1 MTKNKPNRSIFII
14 VFSLN
19 LLFLRAQSYP
29 PPTNLISV
37 PSAATLQRGSYSLQM
52 HVQKAGGLTSS
63 ISVGL
68 TDRFQLGLSYGSSN
82 LIGDDSLVMH
92 PKPETNLK
100 YLLIDETE
108 AMPGISIGINTQG
121 QGSFNSQDS
130 LMRYDIKAMG
140 LYAASSKNWITPL
153 GNLGLHFGSNY
164 NFVETNDGDS
174 DINYFFG
181 FDMEFNPE
189 LSFLMEYNAA
199 LNENN
204 MTAKT
209 LAINRGGYLNAAIR
223 WTFVER
229 LHIEMDFNNLL
240 FDENK
245 VDYFNRELKI
255 TYIEYF

>member
-1 MTKNKPNRSIFII
+1 MIPKR
-14 VFSLN
+14 LN
-19 LLFLRAQSYP
+19 LIAVVTILTLQINAQSYP

-52 HVQKAGGLTSS
+52 HVQKEGGLTSS

-68 TDRFQLGLSYGSSN
+68 TDRFQLGLSYGSAN

-92 PKPETNLK
+92 PKPEANIK

-108 AMPGISIGINTQG
+108 SIPGISIGVNTQG
-121 QGSFNSQDS
+121 QGKFNSQDT

-140 LYAASSKNWITPL
+140 LYAASSKNWITPF
-153 GNLGLHFGSNY
+153 GNMGLHFGTNY
-164 NFVETNDGDS
+164 NFMEINDGDN
-174 DINYFFG
+174 DLNYFVG
-181 FDMEFNPE
+181 MDIEFNPE
-189 LSFLMEYNAA
+189 LSLLMEYNAA
-199 LNENN
+199 LNEND
-204 MTAKT
+204 MTAQNI
-209 LAINRGGYLNAAIR
+209 AINKGGYLNAAIR

-229 LHIEMDFNNLL
+229 LHIEIDFNNLL
-240 FDENK
+240 FDEDR